1 MTITPAL
8 LVLFACTEAE
18 DSTTEDPAAL
28 SQFEVYPPEGAQGAR
43 QTVVI
48 EATESTFRYGET
60 DVLFGQGILVES
72 VTVDDGWTVL
82 ADILVCLLYTSPS
95 PRDVE
100 ESRMPSS
107 A

>member
-48 EATESTFRYGET
+48 EATE
-60 DVLFGQGILVES
+60 ILPE
-72 VTVDDGWTVL
+72 
-82 ADILVCLLYTSPS
+82 
-95 PRDVE
+95 
-100 ESRMPSS
+100 
-107 A
+107 